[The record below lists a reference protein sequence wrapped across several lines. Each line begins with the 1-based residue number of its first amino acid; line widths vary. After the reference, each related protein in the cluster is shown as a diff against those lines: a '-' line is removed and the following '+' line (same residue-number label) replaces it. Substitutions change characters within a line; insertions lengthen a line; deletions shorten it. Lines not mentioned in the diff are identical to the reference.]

1 MLLLLLGMFR
11 RLLTIAAAVSGVAV
25 GYFLYTN
32 DADPNWQIRLLT
44 SSCLG
49 LACSVVVLFFA
60 TKVHELEV
68 HLRRPRSRGRGMVG
82 VREWGP
88 NELPSLR

>member
-68 HLRRPRSRGRGMVG
+68 HLRRPGRGDAGMAG

>member
-1 MLLLLLGMFR
+1 MFR
-11 RLLTIAAAVSGVAV
+11 RLLTIAAAVAGVAV

-60 TKVHELEV
+60 TKVHELEMRV
-68 HLRRPRSRGRGMVG
+68 RRPRGRVRGPVG